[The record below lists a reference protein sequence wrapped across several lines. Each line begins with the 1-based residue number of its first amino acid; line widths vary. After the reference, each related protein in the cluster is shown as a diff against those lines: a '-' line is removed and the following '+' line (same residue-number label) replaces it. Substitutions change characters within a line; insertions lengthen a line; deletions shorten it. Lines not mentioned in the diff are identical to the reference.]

1 MSNDPFGQ
9 GAGTAES
16 FIAQIQ
22 SAPTPS
28 ARTAALS
35 AYEQFMMGGSGAQ
48 AAPGAP
54 LSSQASWSAPVSPL
68 PAPPLPPPNADAIA
82 AATEKAFSASTPM
95 AKQRALEELE
105 ALHRAGSGEPPGE
118 PAAAL
123 PEGFEPPRSPL
134 EYQLVPPKGID
145 IQNDEA
151 LGDLKSQLFDAGIPA
166 AVAGQAFANAARMFT
181 NGVLASPEAYDAA
194 VLQCKGA
201 LEKQFGSEA
210 RRVALDGTAY
220 LNALAARSPALGE
233 HVTLMLADP
242 WAVATAANLQ
252 RAGHMR

>member
-16 FIAQIQ
+16 FIAKITD
-22 SAPTPS
+22 APTPQ
-28 ARTAALS
+28 ARTAALT
-35 AYEQFMMGGSGAQ
+35 AYEQFMMGGSGAAPGQ
-48 AAPGAP
+48 AAHP
-54 LSSQASWSAPVSPL
+54 SSQAAGFAPP
-68 PAPPLPPPNADAIA
+68 PAPQQSSADAIA
-82 AATEKAFSASTPM
+82 AATQKAFSASTPM

-105 ALHRAGSGEPPGE
+105 ALHRANSGEPPGE

-123 PEGFEPPRSPL
+123 PEGFEPPRSAL

-151 LGDLKSQLFDAGIPA
+151 LGDLKNQLFDAGIPA

-210 RRVALDGTAY
+210 RSVALDGTAY

-252 RAGHMR
+252 RASRGK